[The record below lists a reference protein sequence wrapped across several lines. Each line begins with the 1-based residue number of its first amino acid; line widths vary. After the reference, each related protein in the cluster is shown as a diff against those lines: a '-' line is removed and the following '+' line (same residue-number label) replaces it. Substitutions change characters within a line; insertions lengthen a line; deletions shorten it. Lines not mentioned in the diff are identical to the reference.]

1 MSNKI
6 LLPILLCAVV
16 GLSACTSV
24 KKPQPAVLI
33 NFTPT
38 LSTTVAW
45 KTEVGRTPKFD
56 AGVGQFSPAVSGE
69 SVTAAASN
77 GTVSRVNLADGKL
90 IWRTQIGAPII
101 AGVAVGSGVTS
112 GVSVVINDRGEL
124 VVIEPNGNV
133 ARRIALGGVAI
144 ELPTLLGNTAIVRL
158 ADNRIAG
165 WDLTTGTRR
174 WVIQRNLPPLVLH
187 GQSGLRVSPQPP
199 EESTSPVLGPSDV
212 VVNLPGGR
220 LLWLDANTGAVR
232 WESQVVTPRGS
243 NEVERIVDLLGAPMA
258 EGPDVCVAAY
268 QTMVSCFGAES
279 GRRLWSRDLIASTPA
294 AADNRFVFVADDQSR
309 LHALARKDGVSVWSI
324 DSFQL
329 RGLMSPLV
337 WGRGLWVADRF
348 GFMHVVGRE
357 DGKLLS
363 RFSLDG
369 GAPSGAMRAT
379 RSGLVIQTQGGQ
391 LLLVRSEG

>member
-1 MSNKI
+1 MPNKI
-6 LLPILLCAVV
+6 LLPILVCAVV
-16 GLSACTSV
+16 GLSACTSA
-24 KKPQPAVLI
+24 KKPQPAGLV

-124 VVIEPNGNV
+124 VVIEANGNV

-144 ELPTLLGNTAIVRL
+144 ELPALLGNTAIVRL

-174 WVIQRNLPPLVLH
+174 WVIQRN
-187 GQSGLRVSPQPP
+187 
-199 EESTSPVLGPSDV
+199 
-212 VVNLPGGR
+212 
-220 LLWLDANTGAVR
+220 
-232 WESQVVTPRGS
+232 
-243 NEVERIVDLLGAPMA
+243 
-258 EGPDVCVAAY
+258 
-268 QTMVSCFGAES
+268 
-279 GRRLWSRDLIASTPA
+279 
-294 AADNRFVFVADDQSR
+294 
-309 LHALARKDGVSVWSI
+309 
-324 DSFQL
+324 
-329 RGLMSPLV
+329 
-337 WGRGLWVADRF
+337 
-348 GFMHVVGRE
+348 
-357 DGKLLS
+357 
-363 RFSLDG
+363 
-369 GAPSGAMRAT
+369 
-379 RSGLVIQTQGGQ
+379 
-391 LLLVRSEG
+391 